1 MSVAGDS
8 EVRVVLATVPDAD
21 VAGRIARTLV
31 EERLVAC
38 VNVVERVRSVYRWQ
52 GEVEEAAE
60 LLLVMKTRADR
71 CATLA
76 ARVEALHPYELPEVL
91 VLPVCGGSRRYL
103 DWVVSESVLEP
114 SE

>member
-1 MSVAGDS
+1 M
-8 EVRVVLATVPDAD
+8 RVVLATAPDAE

-52 GEVEEAAE
+52 GAVEEAAE

-71 CATLA
+71 CAALA

-103 DWVVSESVLEP
+103 DWVRLGVGRWSP